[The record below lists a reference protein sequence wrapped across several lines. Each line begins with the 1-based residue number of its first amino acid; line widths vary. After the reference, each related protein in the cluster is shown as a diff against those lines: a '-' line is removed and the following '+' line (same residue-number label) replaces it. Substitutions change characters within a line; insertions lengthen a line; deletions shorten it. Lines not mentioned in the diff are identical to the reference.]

1 MHIHYLQHVPFEG
14 LGSIANWLTDNGLT
28 TTRTQLFKGDT
39 LPQPAAVDFLIIMG
53 GPMGIHDDAQHPWLA
68 AERAFV
74 KDVISEQKV
83 VLGIC
88 LGAQLIADAL
98 GAAVTPNPHKEIGWF
113 PVRKARELRG
123 SEFDDLFPE
132 KKTVFHWHGDT
143 FTIPHGAIRL
153 AESDA
158 CINQGF
164 LYQGRVLALQ
174 FHLET
179 TPASAEALIENCGHE
194 IVPAPYIQSVGEMVG
209 DGDQFQAVNELMAE
223 LLAFLTARAQS

>member
-1 MHIHYLQHVPFEG
+1 MYS
-14 LGSIANWLTDNGLT
+14 LGKDWTSFASSD
-28 TTRTQLFKGDT
+28 QLENVGGT
-39 LPQPAAVDFLIIMG
+39 LGGGASGQSYPVAA
-53 GPMGIHDDAQHPWLA
+53 
-68 AERAFV
+68 
-74 KDVISEQKV
+74 DVVWVSR
-83 VLGIC
+83 GRS
-88 LGAQLIADAL
+88 D
-98 GAAVTPNPHKEIGWF
+98 
-113 PVRKARELRG
+113 RSG

-158 CINQGF
+158 CVNQGF

-209 DGDQFQAVNELMAE
+209 DGDEFHAVNELMAE